1 MTEAQFLW
9 GVFLAGILPAG
20 WAALDWLWERRHRA
34 AGE

>member
-1 MTEAQFLW
+1 MTESQFLW

-20 WAALDWLWERRHRA
+20 WALADIWWERRKA